1 MANGTASTTM
11 GVNVRRGG
19 VTIDFPVWH
28 GVIGAKIVGGG
39 AGVCG
44 NVTGLMVDGVMH
56 RVDGY

>member
-1 MANGTASTTM
+1 M